1 MWIRG
6 ALLALGVALTLVS
19 PTTTVQAQAN
29 LTFDISN
36 ESRRDVQIEFRSQD
50 RDHYWP
56 GPNKAYNLA
65 RGDSEKYNL
74 QCRRDEKICYGAWV
88 KGNSKTY
95 WGRGFDGKQA
105 CDSCCAY
112 CGEGTLRKRLTLD

>member
-6 ALLALGVALTLVS
+6 AFLALGLALTAGL
-19 PTTTVQAQAN
+19 PTAAQAQSN
-29 LTFDISN
+29 LVFEIAN

-56 GPNKAYNLA
+56 APNKAYDIA
-65 RGDSEKYNL
+65 RGGVERYNL

-88 KGNSKTY
+88 KGNAKTY
-95 WGRGFDGKQA
+95 WGRGFDGKQS
-105 CDSCCAY
+105 CDACCAY
-112 CGEGTLRKRLTLD
+112 CGDGTVKKRLTLD